1 MVAIDTSQSESCR
14 PHCRSMLLGQPTG
27 LSTDAAAA
35 MTRRAQECI
44 ADVTNSHADL
54 SPAALEVL
62 ATLMQGSDG
71 LANADMASG
80 LQQLFSAT
88 GCNLDDAQSRKIASG
103 MR

>member
-1 MVAIDTSQSESCR
+1 
-14 PHCRSMLLGQPTG
+14 MLLGQPTG
-27 LSTDAAAA
+27 LSVNAAAA
-35 MTRRAQECI
+35 MMLRAQECI
-44 ADVTNSHADL
+44 TDVTGCHADL
-54 SPAALEVL
+54 GPAALEVL